1 MFLYISFYLFIISNV
16 FFIKK
21 DARLDASLR
30 CIVRVNEKNLV
41 DYYLKNAK
49 IILTNKTYIFGL
61 IVCCYRVK

>member
-1 MFLYISFYLFIISNV
+1 MFLYISFYLFII
-16 FFIKK
+16 KK
-21 DARLDASLR
+21 DARLDAILR
-30 CIVRVNEKNLV
+30 CIVRVNKKNLV